1 MNNTFWRFSVKSM
14 EKIIKSLKMIFVFPE
29 FLLVKLTNPKSRE
42 VFDSRAGKV
51 AKILGVFP
59 LLIGCVGFLIDIF
72 KGIVKVNDTSLSDH
86 CIFYICL
93 ICFSLFSLFKLQ
105 FFTDNGSYFDFLSES
120 SSKEKEYS
128 VLFDRKNNEDFL
140 EVTVV
145 CFFEE
150 YELSS
155 ESSITNLALHDFKDK
170 RGRVVLK
177 KGESASSRNVDTIS
191 IEKTFVSDDISN
203 FSQDAEYRIAKV
215 ELLKEVIV
223 SEFWNIKSKKEYR
236 RLLLTVEGD
245 IPREKLEKLKE
256 KRATKEELSSLLI

>member
-1 MNNTFWRFSVKSM
+1 M
-14 EKIIKSLKMIFVFPE
+14 
-29 FLLVKLTNPKSRE
+29 
-42 VFDSRAGKV
+42 
-51 AKILGVFP
+51 
-59 LLIGCVGFLIDIF
+59 
-72 KGIVKVNDTSLSDH
+72 
-86 CIFYICL
+86 
-93 ICFSLFSLFKLQ
+93 
-105 FFTDNGSYFDFLSES
+105 
-120 SSKEKEYS
+120 
-128 VLFDRKNNEDFL
+128 
-140 EVTVV
+140 
-145 CFFEE
+145 
-150 YELSS
+150 
-155 ESSITNLALHDFKDK
+155 
-170 RGRVVLK
+170 LK